1 MKAGDIVKRD
11 GTEYLVIGKT
21 FGSKEKLADLATVLV
36 EAEQANL
43 ERDEDGNLLALT
55 LWAPEVMGAA
65 EGKPESLET
74 VVARARKHE
83 PVAYLVGWKEF
94 YSMRFK
100 VTADVLVPR
109 PETEV
114 LVSEA
119 VAHLRSLRR
128 PGRMWDACTGSGC
141 VAIAAAKHVP
151 DVSVLATDVS
161 PAAVE
166 LAAGH
171 AAAHGLAGRVRCRVA
186 DLLEVPEDCQDWRRV
201 DFLSANP
208 PYVADGEAVG
218 EAVRHEPAVAVFA
231 GGDGLEKI
239 RPLIGSA
246 GELLV
251 AGGKL
256 AMEFGQGQAD
266 AVRGLLAATG
276 AFEEPRIVRDHQG
289 MDRTAVAS
297 RRG

>member
-1 MKAGDIVKRD
+1 MAVQDQPW
-11 GTEYLVIGKT
+11 
-21 FGSKEKLADLATVLV
+21 TVLRLINWTR
-36 EAEQANL
+36 EYFAAGGLDEPRLAAEV
-43 ERDEDGNLLALT
+43 LLAHVLGWERID
-55 LWAPEVMGAA
+55 LYARFEHEPAPDELASFR
-65 EGKPESLET
+65 EL
-74 VVARARKHE
+74 VARARRHE
-83 PVAYLVGWKEF
+83 PVAYLVGWREF

-141 VAIAAAKHVP
+141 VAIAAARHVP

-166 LAAGH
+166 LAAGN

-186 DLLEVPEDCQDWRRV
+186 DLLEVPDDCEDWRRV

-208 PYVADGEAVG
+208 PYVADGEAVD
-218 EAVRHEPAVAVFA
+218 ETVRHEPAVAVFA

-256 AMEFGQGQAD
+256 AMEFGEGQAD

-289 MDRTAVAS
+289 MDRTVVAS
-297 RRG
+297 RCG

>member
-1 MKAGDIVKRD
+1 MAVQDQPW
-11 GTEYLVIGKT
+11 
-21 FGSKEKLADLATVLV
+21 TVLRLINWTR
-36 EAEQANL
+36 EYFAAGGLGEPRLAAEV
-43 ERDEDGNLLALT
+43 LLAHVLGWERIDLYT
-55 LWAPEVMGAA
+55 RFEHEPAPDELASFR
-65 EGKPESLET
+65 EL
-74 VVARARKHE
+74 VARARRHE
-83 PVAYLVGWKEF
+83 PVAYLVGWREF

-141 VAIAAAKHVP
+141 VAIAAARHVP

-166 LAAGH
+166 LAAGN

-186 DLLEVPEDCQDWRRV
+186 DLLEVPDDCEDWRRV
-201 DFLSANP
+201 DFLSANA
-208 PYVADGEAVG
+208 PYVAAGEAVD
-218 EAVRHEPAVAVFA
+218 ETVRHEPAVAVFA

-256 AMEFGQGQAD
+256 AMEFGEGQAD

-289 MDRTAVAS
+289 MDRTVVAS